1 MGAHYIVQPPIAHR
15 LPYDSV
21 AITFI
26 TKLTSDVV
34 MAIIHSGVCKLEH
47 HNNHHSCLEM
57 LLLHTTTCNSWMQNL
72 LKPLF
77 CVSSQPI
84 LWPSIKDVPS

>member
-1 MGAHYIVQPPIAHR
+1 MLIGCLMTV
-15 LPYDSV
+15 LLLD
-21 AITFI
+21 FI
-26 TKLTSDVV
+26 TKL

-47 HNNHHSCLEM
+47 HNRHSCLEM

-77 CVSSQPI
+77 CASSQPV